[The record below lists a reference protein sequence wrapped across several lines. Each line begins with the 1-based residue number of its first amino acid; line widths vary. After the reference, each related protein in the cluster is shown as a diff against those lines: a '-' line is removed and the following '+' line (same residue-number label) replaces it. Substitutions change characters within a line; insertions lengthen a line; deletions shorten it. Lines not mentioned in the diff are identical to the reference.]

1 VDIAASV
8 LELIGETPLVRLDRV
23 GAGVGAA
30 VVAKL
35 ETTNPGGSVK
45 DRAALGMLEAAERDG
60 LIGPGSTIV
69 EKTSGNTGI
78 GLAIVSALRGYRCIF
93 VMTEKAA
100 PEKVALLRAYG
111 SEVIVCPVGLADD
124 DPRSPTAVTK
134 RLLVEVPDSFRPDQY
149 ENPANPAFHER
160 TTGPEIWR
168 QTDGTVTHFVATA
181 GTGGTIVGTGRFL
194 KSMNPQVQVVVADPE
209 GSVYSGGAGRPYLV
223 EGAGEDFWP
232 GNYDPTIV
240 DRVIAVSDRDS
251 FATARRVAREEGLL
265 IGGSC
270 GTAVWAA
277 LEVARSAAA
286 GDLVVVLIPDSGRGY
301 LSKIFDDTW
310 MAEYGFSAAGG
321 ATVGDITG
329 APFTV
334 IDPAMTVT
342 EALAVLRDAGRS
354 VAPVIKGRPPYSAAE
369 VIGSIDGDALA
380 NLVALDPTLRDT
392 TATSVMDPRLPR
404 LGIGESWARA
414 AEVLAS
420 VPAAVVH
427 DGGRPVAL
435 VTRADLGPVSR
446 SVEGRSGPVSRSVEG
461 RSGPVPRSVEG
472 RSGPVPRSVE
482 GRSGP
487 GSQR

>member
-1 VDIAASV
+1 VFVDIADSV
-8 LELIGETPLVRLDRV
+8 LDLIGDTPLVRLARV
-23 GAGVGAA
+23 GAGLRAT

-60 LIGPGSTIV
+60 LVGSGSTII

-111 SEVIVCPVGLADD
+111 SEVIVCPVGLPDD
-124 DPRSPTAVTK
+124 DPRSATAVTK
-134 RLLVEVPDSFRPDQY
+134 RLLAEIPDSFRPDQY
-149 ENPANPAFHER
+149 ENPANPGFHER

-181 GTGGTIVGTGRFL
+181 GTGGTIVGTGRYL
-194 KSMNPQVQVVVADPE
+194 KSMNPAVQVVVADPV

-240 DRVIAVSDRDS
+240 DRVIAVSDRES

-270 GTAVWAA
+270 GTAVCAA
-277 LEVARSAAA
+277 LEVATVADIAVADIA
-286 GDLVVVLIPDSGRGY
+286 GASFPLIEPMMS
-301 LSKIFDDTW
+301 
-310 MAEYGFSAAGG
+310 
-321 ATVGDITG
+321 VGQ
-329 APFTV
+329 
-334 IDPAMTVT
+334 
-342 EALAVLRDAGRS
+342 ALAALQDRERTI
-354 VAPVIKGRPPYSAAE
+354 APVIKGVPPYSAAE
-369 VIGSIDGDALA
+369 VVGSIDGDALA
-380 NLVALDPTLRDT
+380 KLVARDPTQRD
-392 TATSVMDPRLPR
+392 AAVSSVMGPRLPR
-404 LGIGESWARA
+404 LGIGESLVRAR
-414 AEVLAS
+414 EVLAS
-420 VPAAVVH
+420 TPAAVVH

-435 VTRADLGPVSR
+435 ITSADLGLGLR
-446 SVEGRSGPVSRSVEG
+446 SDKGRSGARSSR
-461 RSGPVPRSVEG
+461 
-472 RSGPVPRSVE
+472 
-482 GRSGP
+482 
-487 GSQR
+487 

>member
-1 VDIAASV
+1 VFVDIADSV
-8 LELIGETPLVRLDRV
+8 LDLIGDTPLVRLARV
-23 GAGVGAA
+23 GAGLRAT

-60 LIGPGSTIV
+60 LVGSGSTII

-111 SEVIVCPVGLADD
+111 SEVIVCPVGLPDD
-124 DPRSPTAVTK
+124 DPRSATAVTT
-134 RLLVEVPDSFRPDQY
+134 RLLAEIPDSFRPDQY
-149 ENPANPAFHER
+149 ENPANPGFHER

-181 GTGGTIVGTGRFL
+181 GTGGTIVGTGRYL
-194 KSMNPQVQVVVADPE
+194 KSMNPAVQVVVADPV

-270 GTAVWAA
+270 GTAVCAA

-286 GDLVVVLIPDSGRGY
+286 GDLVVALIPDSGRGY
-301 LSKIFDDTW
+301 LSKIFDDSW
-310 MAEYGFSAAGG
+310 MAEYGFSAGEG
-321 ATVGDITG
+321 ATVADIAVADIAG
-329 APFTV
+329 GSFPV
-334 IDPAMTVT
+334 IDPMMSVGQ
-342 EALAVLRDAGRS
+342 ALAALQDRERTI
-354 VAPVIKGRPPYSAAE
+354 APVIKGVAPHSAAE
-369 VIGSIDGDALA
+369 VVGSIDGDALA
-380 NLVALDPTLRDT
+380 KLVARDPTQRD
-392 TATSVMDPRLPR
+392 AAVSSVMGPRLPR
-404 LGIGESWARA
+404 LGIGESLVRAR
-414 AEVLAS
+414 EVLAS
-420 VPAAVVH
+420 SRAAVVH

-435 VTRADLGPVSR
+435 ITSEDLTSR
-446 SVEGRSGPVSRSVEG
+446 SSR
-461 RSGPVPRSVEG
+461 
-472 RSGPVPRSVE
+472 
-482 GRSGP
+482 
-487 GSQR
+487 